1 MSALLLSKY
10 YSFQFWFG
18 NIILIDANG
27 LTKDRKL
34 VQTFINVMSFFKSEI
49 HDDSIFTPSLAFIVN
64 TNFNKRSQTTT
75 LVSRLK
81 KAASVS
87 YLFAAARQL
96 VLDRIDF
103 WLISDVSFPVFRSLP
118 VLNPSTTLSGL
129 KTMTWSARDPDS
141 RSLQREL
148 LILLTFMPSTLRMK
162 AFTNAFCWI
171 AGVLPRVL
179 PRSW

>member
-18 NIILIDANG
+18 NILLIEAIG
-27 LTKDRKL
+27 LMKDRKL

-49 HDDSIFTPSLAFIVN
+49 HDDSIFNPSLAFTVN
-64 TNFNKRSQTTT
+64 TNFNKRSQTT
-75 LVSRLK
+75 K

-87 YLFAAARQL
+87 YLFAAARQV

-103 WLISDVSFPVFRSLP
+103 WLISDVSFPVCRSLP

-148 LILLTFMPSTLRMK
+148 LILLTFVPSTLRMK